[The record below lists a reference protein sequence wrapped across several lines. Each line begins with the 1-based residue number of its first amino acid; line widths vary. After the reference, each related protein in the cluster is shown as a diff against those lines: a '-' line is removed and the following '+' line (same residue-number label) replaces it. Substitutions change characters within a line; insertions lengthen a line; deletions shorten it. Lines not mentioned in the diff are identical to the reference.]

1 MGTNAHIVIDGG
13 LPDLAVFAER
23 YLRRAEA
30 RWSRFLFSS
39 ELSTVNRN
47 AGSLTLVSPDTF
59 ELIDLAVQGWHLTGG
74 SFDPTVG
81 AALCGLGYD
90 RTFDDIID
98 GGSDI
103 EDNPAPGC
111 GDILLFRSLFGV
123 QIAAG
128 TKLDLGGLG
137 KGFAADW
144 LVKELL
150 GRGARGACVSIGG
163 DVRVDGESFDGSPWT
178 VGLVGIDSHCPFR
191 RIALR
196 SGGVCT
202 SSSQRRR
209 WLRGSSTV
217 HHLIAPEF
225 GRPVE
230 NGLAKVTVVGATA
243 TQAEVLTKAVFVAG
257 PDQGR
262 QLLERLGVAG
272 VLICDDKTLIE
283 VGNLEDM
290 TE

>member
-13 LPDLAVFAER
+13 RPDLAEFAER
-23 YLRRAEA
+23 YLCGAEA
-30 RWSRFLFSS
+30 RWSRFLSTS
-39 ELSTVNRN
+39 EVSMINRN
-47 AGSLTLVSPDTF
+47 AGDFTRVSPDTF
-59 ELIDLAVQGWHLTGG
+59 SLIELAVHAWELTGG

-81 AALCGLGYD
+81 AALCAMGYD
-90 RTFDDIID
+90 RTFDEIVD
-98 GGSDI
+98 GQGEV
-103 EDNPAPGC
+103 EDHPAPGC
-111 GDILLFRSLFGV
+111 SGISLFRSLCGV

-128 TKLDLGGLG
+128 TQLDLGGLG
-137 KGFAADW
+137 KGYAADW
-144 LVKELL
+144 LVHELMA
-150 GRGARGACVSIGG
+150 RGAQGACVSIGG
-163 DVRVDGESFDGSPWT
+163 DVRVDGETFDAQPWT
-178 VGLVGIDSHCPFR
+178 IGLVGIDSKSALHR
-191 RIALR
+191 LALR

-209 WLRGSSTV
+209 WRRGSSTV
-217 HHLIAPEF
+217 HHLIAPES

-243 TQAEVLTKAVFVAG
+243 TQAEVLTKAAFVAG
-257 PDQGR
+257 PHQGR

-272 VLICDDKTLIE
+272 VLICDDETVIE